1 MGRAQASDA
10 TSAIDT
16 GKIAID
22 ACGGPSPEKKRQL
35 QCSLY
40 RAHVL
45 RHQRV
50 VRPLGVGGVQA
61 EKVGREQMLV
71 VRPQLVLLLQ
81 AADDEL
87 VKLRA
92 ELVRVRVG
100 RLGQPGRIVL
110 HHLLELLERRPP
122 GRVREA
128 AGRDLHHRDAERPDV
143 RLDVVAGGPAA
154 GTRIDPLRRHHVRR
168 LHVPVDD
175 AQLGVQVVQGA
186 HDRER
191 YLAQDVLRD
200 GAPGALVHHRNWTV
214 WRQSLARIDTSRSI
228 SRRFCSCDWTPP
240 PGPPPAPIPLVTVM
254 RLTAITVPDGWCSI
268 FSTMPYAPRPRSAS
282 LRRWSASTT
291 NDRSPTV
298 SVPRLSR
305 LRGVAPSA
313 LSGTVLPPPPAPRSP
328 SSFSLMPGGLFFRGI
343 VCLSLCLKTSFH

>member
-1 MGRAQASDA
+1 MHILVIHCSFSRYDRGQPHLLQIFLRVLLAA
-10 TSAIDT
+10 TA
-16 GKIAID
+16 GAG
-22 ACGGPSPEKKRQL
+22 CGIGGAGARRHHTIPLVQ
-35 QCSLY
+35 Y

-81 AADDEL
+81 AADDER
-87 VKLRA
+87 VKIRA
-92 ELVRVRVG
+92 ELVCVRVG

-154 GTRIDPLRRHHVRR
+154 RARIDPLRRHHVRR

-200 GAPGALVHHRNWTV
+200 GAPGALVHHRV
-214 WRQSLARIDTSRSI
+214 ELVHARVHHLHADPHVALAEQRPVELDGVAAVARPHRHVQVHQQALLLLRLDATARAAA
-228 SRRFCSCDWTPP
+228 RPHPARHRDALDRHHRA
-240 PGPPPAPIPLVTVM
+240 GRLVQHLLDDAVRPPAQIRQLAQMVRLDHERPL
-254 RLTAITVPDGWCSI
+254 AD
-268 FSTMPYAPRPRSAS
+268 
-282 LRRWSASTT
+282 
-291 NDRSPTV
+291 
-298 SVPRLSR
+298 
-305 LRGVAPSA
+305 
-313 LSGTVLPPPPAPRSP
+313 
-328 SSFSLMPGGLFFRGI
+328 
-343 VCLSLCLKTSFH
+343 